1 MWWCK
6 QRAAWGRL
14 TPAWGRL
21 ARLAVVLAAAGLTAG
36 CFQPLYGTQ
45 PSAATDSV
53 RDKLQQIDVPIIPA
67 PKGQTA
73 ARVAVALRNSL
84 QYGLNGAAGANA
96 PTYTLKVGV
105 AVTQLSV
112 IVDITS
118 GRPDAQVASVIA
130 NYQLIEIATGKTVLS
145 DSTFAH
151 VDYDIPGAAQRFAKQ
166 RAERDA
172 EDRAT
177 EVVSDTIKNRL
188 ASYFVAGT

>member
-6 QRAAWGRL
+6 RNAAWGRM
-14 TPAWGRL
+14 
-21 ARLAVVLAAAGLTAG
+21 ARLAAVLAAAGLTAG

-96 PTYTLKVGV
+96 PTYTLKVNV
-105 AVTQLSV
+105 AVTALSV

-130 NYQLIEIATGKTVLS
+130 TYQLIEMATGKTVLT
-145 DSTFAH
+145 DQTFAH

>member
-6 QRAAWGRL
+6 RSI
-14 TPAWGRL
+14 AWGRL
-21 ARLAVVLAAAGLTAG
+21 ARVAVVLAAAGLTAG
-36 CFQPLYGTQ
+36 CFQPLLGTQ

-53 RDKLQQIDVPIIPA
+53 RDKLAQIDVPVIPA
-67 PKGQTA
+67 PKGQPA

-96 PTYTLKVGV
+96 PTYTLKVNV
-105 AVTQLSV
+105 ATTQLSV
-112 IVDITS
+112 VVDITS
-118 GRPDAQVASVIA
+118 GRPDAQVDTVIA
-130 NYQLIEIATGKTVLS
+130 NYQLIEIATGKSVLA
-145 DSTFAH
+145 DQTFAH

-166 RAERDA
+166 RAQRDA

-177 EVVSDTIKNRL
+177 EVVSDSIKNRL

>member
-1 MWWCK
+1 MWWFERSAAWR
-6 QRAAWGRL
+6 RAA
-14 TPAWGRL
+14 
-21 ARLAVVLAAAGLTAG
+21 AVALVLAAAGLTAG
-36 CFQPLYGTQ
+36 CFQPLLGTQ
-45 PSAATDSV
+45 PSAATESV
-53 RDKLQQIDVPIIPA
+53 RDKLAQIDVPVFSV
-67 PKGQTA
+67 PKGQA
-73 ARVAVALRNSL
+73 VSRVAVALRNSL

-105 AVTQLSV
+105 GVTNLSI

-118 GRPDAQVASVIA
+118 GRPDAQVASIIA
-130 NYQLIEIATGKTVLS
+130 SYQLIEMATGKTVLS
-145 DSTFAH
+145 DQTFSH

-177 EVVSDTIKNRL
+177 EVVSETVKNRL

>member
-6 QRAAWGRL
+6 RS
-14 TPAWGRL
+14 AWGRL

-36 CFQPLYGTQ
+36 CFQPLLGTQ

-53 RDKLQQIDVPIIPA
+53 RDKLQQIDVPVIPA
-67 PKGQTA
+67 AKGQTV
-73 ARVAVALRNSL
+73 ARIAVALRNSL

-96 PTYTLKVGV
+96 PTYTLKVNVGV
-105 AVTQLSV
+105 TNLSI

-130 NYQLIEIATGKTVLS
+130 NYQLIEIATGKVVLS

-151 VDYDIPGAAQRFAKQ
+151 VDYDIPGAAQRFA
-166 RAERDA
+166 
-172 EDRAT
+172 T
-177 EVVSDTIKNRL
+177 EVVSDAIRNRL

>member
-1 MWWCK
+1 MWWFK
-6 QRAAWGRL
+6 QRI
-14 TPAWGRL
+14 AWGRL

-53 RDKLQQIDVPIIPA
+53 RDKLQQIDVPVIPA
-67 PKGQTA
+67 PKGQSV

-96 PTYTLKVGV
+96 PTYTLKVFV

-118 GRPDAQVASVIA
+118 GRPDAQVASIQA
-130 NYQLIEIATGKTVLS
+130 SYQLVEIARS
-145 DSTFAH
+145 EEH
-151 VDYDIPGAAQRFAKQ
+151 
-166 RAERDA
+166 
-172 EDRAT
+172 
-177 EVVSDTIKNRL
+177 
-188 ASYFVAGT
+188 

>member
-6 QRAAWGRL
+6 RNAVWRRAA
-14 TPAWGRL
+14 AV
-21 ARLAVVLAAAGLTAG
+21 AVVLAAAGLTAG
-36 CFQPLYGTQ
+36 CFQPLLGTQ

-53 RDKLQQIDVPIIPA
+53 RDKLQQVDVPVIVA
-67 PKGQTA
+67 PKGQA
-73 ARVAVALRNSL
+73 VARIAVALRNSL

-96 PTYTLKVGV
+96 PTYTLKVIVGV
-105 AVTQLSV
+105 TNLSI

-118 GRPDAQVASVIA
+118 GRPDAQVDTVIA
-130 NYQLIEIATGKTVLS
+130 YYQLIEIATGKTVLS
-145 DSTFAH
+145 DQTFAH

-166 RAERDA
+166 RAQRDA

-177 EVVSDTIKNRL
+177 EVVSDTIRNRL

>member
-1 MWWCK
+1 MWWFERNAAWR
-6 QRAAWGRL
+6 RAA
-14 TPAWGRL
+14 AV
-21 ARLAVVLAAAGLTAG
+21 AVVLAAAGLTAG
-36 CFQPLYGTQ
+36 CFQPLLGTQ
-45 PSAATDSV
+45 PSAASDSV
-53 RDKLQQIDVPIIPA
+53 RDKLQQIDVPVIVV
-67 PKGQTA
+67 PKGQTVS
-73 ARVAVALRNSL
+73 RIAVALRNSL

-96 PTYTLKVGV
+96 PTYTLKVVV
-105 AVTQLSV
+105 AVTALSV
-112 IVDITS
+112 IVDVTS

-130 NYQLIEIATGKTVLS
+130 SYQLIEMATGKVVLS

-177 EVVSDTIKNRL
+177 EVVSDTIRNRL